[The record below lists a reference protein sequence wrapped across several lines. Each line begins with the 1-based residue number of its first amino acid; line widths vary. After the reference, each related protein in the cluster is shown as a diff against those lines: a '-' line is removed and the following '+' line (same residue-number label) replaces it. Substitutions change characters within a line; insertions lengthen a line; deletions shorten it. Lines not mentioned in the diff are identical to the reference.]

1 MIERREYG
9 SSSRDFIVR
18 VGDRLPQENYG
29 NLENFYSLGL
39 Y

>member
-18 VGDRLPQENYG
+18 VRDGTPQENYG
-29 NLENFYSLGL
+29 NLENFHSLGL
-39 Y
+39 H